1 MCQLLQK
8 SLKIIKEQKSSE
20 WEVVSDN
27 DMHAKCSKV
36 YYTHLIQKGM
46 LELFKKHVKHQAE
59 WKSWYELIIDI
70 VDVTDVCK
78 WELLMEFEKKNTKK
92 IVCVPQKA
100 WMCYSNS
107 SRRYSLI
114 WGSDDGAAECRLTAL
129 NLP

>member
-46 LELFKKHVKHQAE
+46 QKHVKHHAE

-70 VDVTDVCK
+70 GDVTDVYK
-78 WELLMEFEKKNTKK
+78 WELLMAFKTRTQLY
-92 IVCVPQKA
+92 VCETQKA
-100 WMCYSNS
+100 WMYYSNS

-114 WGSDDGAAECRLTAL
+114 CGSDDGAAECRLTAL
-129 NLP
+129 NLL

>member
-46 LELFKKHVKHQAE
+46 QKHVKHHAE
-59 WKSWYELIIDI
+59 WKSWHKLIIDI
-70 VDVTDVCK
+70 GDVTDVYK
-78 WELLMEFEKKNTKK
+78 WELLMEFKTRIQKKLYVRYKK
-92 IVCVPQKA
+92 LECATAIP
-100 WMCYSNS
+100 
-107 SRRYSLI
+107 
-114 WGSDDGAAECRLTAL
+114 AEDILSFAVLTMMLQSAV
-129 NLP
+129 